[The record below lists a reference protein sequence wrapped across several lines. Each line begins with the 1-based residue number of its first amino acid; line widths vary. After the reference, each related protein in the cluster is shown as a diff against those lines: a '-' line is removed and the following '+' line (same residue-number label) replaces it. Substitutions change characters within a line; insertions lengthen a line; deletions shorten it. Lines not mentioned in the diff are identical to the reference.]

1 MVLSDEGV
9 RLVSRFALLVVLIIV
24 AATFHTMV
32 GASKRRG
39 RIMGLGTIGGTAF
52 GMLLAVPVSRWF
64 GADVSAVGALMG
76 IVLGWA
82 VAWQYARNIPREA

>member
-32 GASKRRG
+32 GDSKRRG
-39 RIMGLGTIGGTAF
+39 RIMGIGTIGGVAF

-64 GADVSAVGALMG
+64 GADVSAIGALMG
-76 IVLGWA
+76 IVLGWG
-82 VAWQYARNIPREA
+82 VSWQYAKLIPRQA